1 MLNRRWHFFG
11 TQINRKLKGVSEEMK
26 KLIETITK
34 KENIKDGDKALK
46 NIAQARPSPD
56 ASRAEARPAQ
66 ATRGRY

>member
-34 KENIKDGDKALK
+34 KENIEKRD
-46 NIAQARPSPD
+46 IAQARPSPD
-56 ASRAEARPAQ
+56 ASHAEARPAQ